1 MAPRKYR
8 MDKRKQAVED
18 TRRRI
23 VEATVALHVE
33 QGILATSWEDIAQKA
48 DVALAT
54 VYRHFPSLD
63 GLVSACGQQVIA
75 IVEPPTP
82 ETAREKFGAISSQA
96 DRIKLLVNELFEFYD
111 RGRIFLDVAVRE
123 AHQVPALAAWVSGW
137 ETSREEIVKEALR
150 PDGTD
155 HSNVQMIIALTDFR
169 VWCSLSDQNL
179 PMEDAVKMLSALLCQ
194 LLAEPGT
201 VTPAD

>member
-23 VEATVALHVE
+23 VDATVALHVE

-63 GLVSACGQQVIA
+63 GLVTACGEQVIA

-96 DRIKLLVNELFEFYD
+96 DRFKLLVNELFEFYD
-111 RGRIFLDVAVRE
+111 RGRIFLDVALRE
-123 AHQVPALAAWVSGW
+123 AHQVPALEAWVAGW
-137 ETSREEIVKEALR
+137 EASREEIVKEALR

-155 HSNVQMIIALTDFR
+155 HLKVQMIIALTDYR
-169 VWCSLSDQNL
+169 VWCSLIDQNL
-179 PMEDAVKMLSALLCQ
+179 PNEDAVEMLSALLFQ
-194 LLAEPGT
+194 LSAELPT
-201 VTPAD
+201 ITPAD